1 MFLTWATLRERCRR
15 CGLRF
20 EAEQGGFL
28 GAMTLN
34 FLFAVVVWL
43 IVLVVAL
50 LLTVPDVPVL
60 PLTIASVAIMVFVPV
75 LLSPTSK
82 SLWAA
87 IEFLVLRGEPD
98 YVAPVRP
105 VDPRAGELE

>member
-34 FLFAVVVWL
+34 FLFAVTVWL
-43 IVLVVAL
+43 VVLIVVL

-60 PLTIASVAIMVFVPV
+60 PLTLVSVAIMAVMPV

-87 IEFLVLRGEPD
+87 IEFLVLRGDPD
-98 YVAPVRP
+98 YVTPVRP
-105 VDPRAGELE
+105 DPRAEGLE